1 MIKLKRNIILF
12 SISVFLLISCTSSQ
26 YIEPKQL
33 DAETSA
39 KSILS
44 NNINDQKLIA
54 YLSRYNLIIPDKDD
68 YWNSD
73 LLVMIALFN
82 NKNLE
87 MKRAEYGLVAADIQ
101 VITAGFKNNI
111 GVHFK
116 NVNTVAKNDTDNDL
130 VITDNNYTVTIAPSV
145 GTLELR
151 SDGSFTYT
159 PPTQISP
166 PGPEIVTFEYE
177 ITDPDPSTNCSDKA
191 TVTIR
196 INSINGRYF

>member
-73 LLVMIALFN
+73 LLVMISLFN
-82 NKNLE
+82 NTSRFTLCRK
-87 MKRAEYGLVAADIQ
+87 YISCFFVSDIRCLIS
-101 VITAGFKNNI
+101 VFFGWPKTANRLRI
-111 GVHFK
+111 GI
-116 NVNTVAKNDTDNDL
+116 L
-130 VITDNNYTVTIAPSV
+130 
-145 GTLELR
+145 
-151 SDGSFTYT
+151 
-159 PPTQISP
+159 
-166 PGPEIVTFEYE
+166 
-177 ITDPDPSTNCSDKA
+177 
-191 TVTIR
+191 
-196 INSINGRYF
+196 